1 MANQEAQPNS
11 IADLEPKMKLQ
22 GTVKK
27 VGFYGAFVDI
37 GVGRDGLV
45 HISELSNEHVEKV
58 GDVVNEGDEVT
69 VWVISA
75 DPDEGRIGLTMV
87 EPPDVTWR
95 DLEKG
100 QSFTGQINRIER
112 YGVFVD
118 FGAERAGLLH
128 VREMG
133 RGYVRHPSE
142 VFSMGDEVEVRILEV
157 DRRRKRID
165 LTLVDLTQEA
175 YYEDEDEG
183 DEPMPTQM
191 EVAFRRAKKEEAR
204 RRRKQS
210 KSKQRQ
216 RSEQDDILSRT
227 LQRHEDQS

>member
-1 MANQEAQPNS
+1 MAAEAQPSS
-11 IADLEPKMKLQ
+11 IADLEPKMKLH

-27 VGFYGAFVDI
+27 IGLYGAFVDI
-37 GVGRDGLV
+37 GVGKDGLV
-45 HISELSNEHVEKV
+45 HISELSNQHVEKV
-58 GDVVNEGDEVT
+58 SDIVKEGDEVT

-95 DLEKG
+95 DLAKG
-100 QSFTGQINRIER
+100 QSFTGQVNRIER

-118 FGAERAGLLH
+118 FGAERPGLLH

-142 VFSMGDEVEVRILEV
+142 VFSMGDEVEVRILEI

-165 LTLVDLTQEA
+165 LTLVDLTQEES
-175 YYEDEDEG
+175 YFEDEE
-183 DEPMPTQM
+183 DEPLPTQM
-191 EVAFRRAKKEEAR
+191 ELAFRRAQKEEAQ
-204 RRRKQS
+204 RKKKLS
-210 KSKQRQ
+210 KSRQRQ

-227 LQRHEDQS
+227 LRQHKESS

>member
-1 MANQEAQPNS
+1 MAAEVQPSS

-27 VGFYGAFVDI
+27 IGLYGAFVDI
-37 GVGRDGLV
+37 GVERDGLV

-58 GDVVNEGDEVT
+58 SDVVKEGEEVT

-75 DPDEGRIGLTMV
+75 DPGEGRIGLTMV

-95 DLEKG
+95 DLTKG
-100 QSFTGQINRIER
+100 QTFTGQVSRIER

-118 FGAERAGLLH
+118 FGAERPGLLH

-133 RGYVRHPSE
+133 RGYVRHPSD
-142 VFSMGDEVEVRILEV
+142 VFSMGDEVEVRILEI

-165 LTLVDLTQEA
+165 LTLVDLTQEES
-175 YYEDEDEG
+175 YFEDEE

-191 EVAFRRAKKEEAR
+191 ELAFRRAQKEEAR
-204 RRRKQS
+204 RKKKLS
-210 KSKQRQ
+210 KSRQRQ

-227 LQRHEDQS
+227 LRQHKEGS

>member
-1 MANQEAQPNS
+1 
-11 IADLEPKMKLQ
+11 MKLQ

>member
-1 MANQEAQPNS
+1 MTNQEAQPNS
-11 IADLEPKMKLQ
+11 ITDLEPKMKLQ

-37 GVGRDGLV
+37 GVGRDGMV

-58 GDVVNEGDEVT
+58 SDIVKEGDEVT

-95 DLEKG
+95 DLAKG

-118 FGAERAGLLH
+118 FGAERPGLLH

-133 RGYVRHPSE
+133 RGYIRHPSE

-183 DEPMPTQM
+183 EESMPTQM
-191 EVAFRRAKKEEAR
+191 EFAFRRAQKEEAR

-210 KSKQRQ
+210 KSKKRQ

-227 LQRHEDQS
+227 LQRHEDKS

>member
-1 MANQEAQPNS
+1 MANQEVQPNS

-58 GDVVNEGDEVT
+58 GDVVNEGEEVT